1 MRTIL
6 IVLSTS
12 RYSEEM
18 VEYALNEANRRR
30 EAGELVSIEV
40 VYVIETGELS
50 EIYRSVGEV
59 GFLGTRTQKEVID
72 TLAAEYHRTARER
85 MGTIADRAR
94 DGGFETKT
102 MEREGDF
109 VRVIHELAGKE
120 HFEVIYLT
128 RAERPFIS
136 RFLFGSKCETVA
148 RLVREEG
155 LSEVVIGD

>member
-1 MRTIL
+1 VRTIL

-18 VEYALNEANRRR
+18 VERAMAEANRRR
-30 EAGELVSIEV
+30 DSGEAVCIEV
-40 VYVIETGELS
+40 VYVIETGKLS
-50 EIYRSVGEV
+50 EIYRSVGQV
-59 GFLGTRTQKEVID
+59 GFLGPAAQKEVID

-85 MGTIADRAR
+85 MGLIADLARA
-94 DGGFETKT
+94 GGFETKT
-102 MEREGDF
+102 TEREGDF
-109 VRVIHELAGKE
+109 VQVIHELAEKE
-120 HFEVIYLT
+120 QFEVIYLT

>member
-18 VEYALNEANRRR
+18 VDRAMTEAERRR
-30 EAGELVSIEV
+30 SAGEPVSIEV
-40 VYVIETGELS
+40 VYVIETGELN

-59 GFLGTRTQKEVID
+59 GFLGTRAQKEVID

-85 MGTIADRAR
+85 MGIIADRAR
-94 DGGFETKT
+94 EGGFETKT
-102 MEREGDF
+102 TEREGAF
-109 VRVIHELAGKE
+109 VQVIHELAE
-120 HFEVIYLT
+120 TERFDVIYLT

>member
-1 MRTIL
+1 
-6 IVLSTS
+6 
-12 RYSEEM
+12 M
-18 VEYALNEANRRR
+18 VDRALTEADRLRSD
-30 EAGELVSIEV
+30 GEPVSIEV
-40 VYVIETGELS
+40 VYVIETGELD

-59 GFLGTRTQKEVID
+59 GFLGIRAQKEVID

-85 MGTIADRAR
+85 MGSIADRAR

-102 MEREGDF
+102 TEQEGAF
-109 VRVIHELAGKE
+109 VRVIHELAE
-120 HFEVIYLT
+120 TERFDVIYLT

>member
-1 MRTIL
+1 MT
-6 IVLSTS
+6 
-12 RYSEEM
+12 
-18 VEYALNEANRRR
+18 EADRRR
-30 EAGELVSIEV
+30 TEGEPVNIEV
-40 VYVIETGELS
+40 VYVIETGELN

-59 GFLGTRTQKEVID
+59 GFLGTRAQKEVID

-85 MGTIADRAR
+85 MGSIADRAR

-102 MEREGDF
+102 TEREGAF
-109 VRVIHELAGKE
+109 VRVIHELAE
-120 HFEVIYLT
+120 TERFDVIYLT